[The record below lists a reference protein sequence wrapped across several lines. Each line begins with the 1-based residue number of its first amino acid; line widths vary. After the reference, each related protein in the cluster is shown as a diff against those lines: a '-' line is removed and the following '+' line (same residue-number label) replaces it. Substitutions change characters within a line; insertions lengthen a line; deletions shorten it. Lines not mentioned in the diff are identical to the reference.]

1 MTPDAGL
8 NPECDRIAG
17 ALGRRP
23 VALRPLSGGCVADVR
38 LAEFADGAPV
48 VVKIDGR
55 ARPTLDLEAW
65 MLRYL
70 RDRSDL
76 PVPEVLHSEPDLLI
90 MERLVGSAGV
100 AGESAQAHAAE
111 LLASLHA
118 HSADCCGLSRDTL
131 IGALPQPNP
140 YTPSWIE
147 FFREHRLLH
156 MANAAHAEGRLPAG
170 TLASVRSLADR
181 LGTLLDEPES
191 PALLHGDVWSGNVLC
206 EGGRVTGFIDPAI
219 YYGHPEIELAFIT
232 LFSTCGEPF
241 FARYHQ
247 LRPIR
252 PGFFEVRR
260 DIYNLYPLLVHT
272 RLFDPPGGGSYAA
285 QVGESLRRIA
295 R

>member
-1 MTPDAGL
+1 MPNAGPDALG
-8 NPECDRIAG
+8 DRIAG
-17 ALGRRP
+17 AIGRRP
-23 VALRPLSGGCVADVR
+23 VALRSLGGGCVADVR
-38 LAEFADGAPV
+38 LATFDDGACA
-48 VVKIDGR
+48 VVKVDGR
-55 ARPTLDLEAW
+55 AKPSLDLEGW
-65 MLRYL
+65 MLRFL
-70 RDRSDL
+70 SDRSNL
-76 PVPEVLHSEPDLLI
+76 PVPEVLHAEPGLLVL
-90 MERLVGSAGV
+90 ERLPGSAGV
-100 AGESAQAHAAE
+100 SGPGAETHAAE
-111 LLASLHA
+111 LLAALHG
-118 HSADCCGLSRDTL
+118 HDADCCGLSRDTL

-156 MANAAHAEGRLPAG
+156 MAHAAHEEGRLPSG
-170 TLASVRSLADR
+170 TLSMVRSLADR
-181 LGTLLDEPES
+181 LGTLLEEPEA

-206 EGGRVTGFIDPAI
+206 ERGRVTGFIDPAI

-241 FARYHQ
+241 FARYRQ

-272 RLFDPPGGGSYAA
+272 RLFDPPGGGSYAT
-285 QVGESLRRIA
+285 QVGESLRRIG